1 VSSGRFIK
9 QNSMSDYIA
18 LLEVKNLTKHFPVG
32 GRLFGKSKEFVHA
45 VDDVSFSIR
54 SGEVFGLVGE
64 SGCGKST
71 TGRLVLRLIEPTAG
85 RIFFD
90 GEDLLALDPKTLRR
104 KRRSL
109 QIIFQDPYSSL
120 NPRLTI
126 GSTLE
131 EPFIVHHVGTR
142 KEIQEN
148 LKVLLETVGFGT
160 DVLRRY
166 PHEFSGGQR
175 QRIAIA
181 RAIALKPK
189 FIVADEPVS
198 SLDVSV
204 QAQIINLLAD
214 LRDRFQLTYL
224 FISHSLPVVGHLCN
238 RIAVMYLGK
247 IVEVGTTEEIFFQSA
262 HPYTRAL
269 LSAVPEPDPKPRSKR
284 LVLGGEIPS
293 AVNIPSGCRFH
304 PRCPIADA
312 ACAAAEPPPE
322 TLSATHWSACFKFRE
337 AAQINTQ

>member
-1 VSSGRFIK
+1 MPNEK
-9 QNSMSDYIA
+9 A
-18 LLEVKNLTKHFPVG
+18 LVEAKNLKKYFPVAG
-32 GRLFGKSKEFVHA
+32 SLFSRSKEFVHA
-45 VDDVSFSIR
+45 VDDISFSIQA
-54 SGEVFGLVGE
+54 GEVFGLVGE

-71 TGRLVLRLIEPTAG
+71 TGRVLLRLIEPTS
-85 RIFFD
+85 
-90 GEDLLALDPKTLRR
+90 GEIYFENENLLSLDRESMRR
-104 KRRSL
+104 KRRSM

-120 NPRLTI
+120 NPRLRI
-126 GSTLE
+126 GTTLA
-131 EPFIVHHVGTR
+131 EPFIVHRMGS
-142 KEIQEN
+142 KSEIQES
-148 LKVLLETVGFGT
+148 LKGLLAAVGFEP
-160 DVLRRY
+160 DVLCRF

-214 LRDRFQLTYL
+214 LHDRFRLTYL
-224 FISHSLPVVGHLCN
+224 FISHSLPVVGHLCD

-247 IVEVGTTEEIFFQSA
+247 IVEMGTTQEIFFKSA

-269 LSAVPEPDPKPRSKR
+269 LSAVPEPQPKLKSQR

-293 AVNIPSGCRFH
+293 AVNVPNGCRFH
-304 PRCPIADA
+304 PRCPLADA
-312 ACAAAEPPPE
+312 ACAASEPLKE
-322 TLSATHWSACFKFRE
+322 AISATHWTACFKYKE
-337 AAQINTQ
+337 ASEIKI